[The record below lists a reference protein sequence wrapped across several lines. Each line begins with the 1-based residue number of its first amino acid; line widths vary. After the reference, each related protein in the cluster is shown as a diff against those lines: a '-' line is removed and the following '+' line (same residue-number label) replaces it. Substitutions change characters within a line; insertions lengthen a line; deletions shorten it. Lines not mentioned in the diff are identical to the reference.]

1 MGECREFQGNNNFE
15 TMTEKIIQMAYRV
28 DNGTLNPLDAYCELN
43 RIEKL
48 CSELK
53 KQIQQQAVNESQK
66 HGKTFKHMGFEIQCK
81 SSAGRWKYEHIKD
94 WAAAKMKLSIIED
107 NAKTAYKLIEKGLL
121 LETDGGE
128 ILEPATYIPGAD
140 IISLKEVSDV
150 E

>member
-1 MGECREFQGNNNFE
+1 
-15 TMTEKIIQMAYRV
+15 MTEKLIELGLAV
-28 DNGTLNPLDAYCELN
+28 DSGNLNPLDAYCELN

-53 KQIQQQAVNESQK
+53 KQIQQQAVNEAQK

-94 WAAAKMKLSIIED
+94 WAAAKMQLSIIED
-107 NAKTAYKLIEKGLL
+107 NAKTAHKLIEKGLL
-121 LETDGGE
+121 PVTDGGE
-128 ILEPATYIPGAD
+128 ILEAATYVPGAD
-140 IISLKEVSDV
+140 IISLREINDV